1 MIDMIFPEEKKIY
14 ETKFKNTKYII
25 TSEALPDT
33 REDILDS
40 LTRLMIRDCG
50 ATYEPT
56 PPRKPIDEEEIRKN
70 FKLLGWNL
78 IRP

>member
-1 MIDMIFPEEKKIY
+1 MIFPEEKKVY

-56 PPRKPIDEEEIRKN
+56 PPRKPID
-70 FKLLGWNL
+70 
-78 IRP
+78 

>member
-1 MIDMIFPEEKKIY
+1 MIFPEEKKVY

>member
-1 MIDMIFPEEKKIY
+1 MIFPEEKKVY

-56 PPRKPIDEEEIRKN
+56 PPPKPIDEEEIRKN

>member
-1 MIDMIFPEEKKIY
+1 MIFPEEKKIY

>member
-1 MIDMIFPEEKKIY
+1 MIFPEEKKVY

-70 FKLLGWNL
+70 FKLLGWNV

>member
-1 MIDMIFPEEKKIY
+1 MIFPEEKKVY

-40 LTRLMIRDCG
+40 LARLMIRDCG

>member
-1 MIDMIFPEEKKIY
+1 MKDMIFPEEKKVY

-70 FKLLGWNL
+70 FKLLGWNV

>member
-1 MIDMIFPEEKKIY
+1 MLFPEDKKVY
-14 ETKFKNTKYII
+14 ETKIKSTKYII
-25 TSEALPDT
+25 TSEALPNT
-33 REDILDS
+33 REDIIDS

-56 PPRKPIDEEEIRKN
+56 PPREPIDEEEIRKN

>member
-1 MIDMIFPEEKKIY
+1 MIDMIFPEEKKVY